1 MQTKEAAKRDEESKN
16 RNILTAKWE
25 QPAQA
30 RDMSRSWRLRSK
42 MDKNRLCPWRLVEV
56 FWRLVLASI
65 YEAVHMA
72 IIYMLHVYC
81 SVSYDNCHASACWS
95 KRACSHERKRQ
106 LCMRWHPPPLLQL
119 LLYYSTHHSLF
130 CICFCSNFIL
140 SISMMVLIT
149 IFVYYKNKS
158 INKLTRL
165 RPCWWS

>member
-42 MDKNRLCPWRLVEV
+42 MDKKRLGPVWRLTAGVV

-72 IIYMLHVYC
+72 IIHMLHVYC

-95 KRACSHERKRQ
+95 LKERARMKESASYVWDDTLPH
-106 LCMRWHPPPLLQL
+106 
-119 LLYYSTHHSLF
+119 YYNYYCITVHHSLF

-158 INKLTRL
+158 INKFNKA
-165 RPCWWS
+165 

>member
-30 RDMSRSWRLRSK
+30 KDMSRSWRLRSK

-95 KRACSHERKRQ
+95 KRACSHERKRWCYVWDDT
-106 LCMRWHPPPLLQL
+106 LPPLLQL
-119 LLYYSTHHSLF
+119 LRQYSVHHSLF
-130 CICFCSNFIL
+130 CTFVFVAISSFRIPIVSNRIETTFVAKKGFCLLKTNQ
-140 SISMMVLIT
+140 
-149 IFVYYKNKS
+149 
-158 INKLTRL
+158 
-165 RPCWWS
+165 